1 MVSFIV
7 RLRFK
12 VKLELGLEVV
22 IEEEEE
28 WMISCTLI
36 SFLAEKL
43 MQLINF
49 FAQLNPLRDKGT
61 LKCFILANTS

>member
-43 MQLINF
+43 MQLINV
-49 FAQLNPLRDKGT
+49 FAQLNPLRDKGI
-61 LKCFILANTS
+61 LKYFTLANAS

>member
-22 IEEEEE
+22 IEEEED

-43 MQLINF
+43 IQLINV
-49 FAQLNPLRDKGT
+49 FAQLNPLMDKGI
-61 LKCFILANTS
+61 LKCFTLANTS